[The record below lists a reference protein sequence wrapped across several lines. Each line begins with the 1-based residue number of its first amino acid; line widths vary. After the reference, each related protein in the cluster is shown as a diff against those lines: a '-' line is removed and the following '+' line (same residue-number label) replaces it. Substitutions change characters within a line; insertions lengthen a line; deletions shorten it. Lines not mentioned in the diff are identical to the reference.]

1 VIEVV
6 TNDKWKKRVGDYI
19 KKNACISADL
29 GDMFSYIGFVED
41 DKILGGFLF
50 SDYDGNNIWVHLALE
65 SPLVCT
71 KNRIKYVFEY
81 GFKQIGCNRM
91 TALCRNGYKR
101 NERLLSGT
109 GFVKEGVVRKCFK
122 INGEYFDGAIYG
134 MLKEECKWIKE

>member
-19 KKNACISADL
+19 KKNAYISADL

-91 TALCRNGYKR
+91 TALCRNGYER

>member
-1 VIEVV
+1 
-6 TNDKWKKRVGDYI
+6 
-19 KKNACISADL
+19 
-29 GDMFSYIGFVED
+29 MFSYIGFVED

-91 TALCRNGYKR
+91 TALCRNGYER

>member
-19 KKNACISADL
+19 KKNANISADL

-41 DKILGGFLF
+41 DKVLGGFLF

-65 SPLVCT
+65 TPRVCT
-71 KNRIKYVFEY
+71 KNRIKYVFQY

-91 TALCRNGYKR
+91 TAMCRNGYLR

-109 GFVKEGVVRKCFK
+109 GFVKEGVVRKCYK

-134 MLKEECKWIKE
+134 MLKEECKWV